1 MTHELLAP
9 LDEAGLRR
17 RGSLKWTEFPGEIG
31 AFIAEMDFG
40 LAPPVRQ
47 ALETAVGDAMTS
59 YLPSP
64 VAARH
69 AEAAAAWM
77 RERYGWEVPAE
88 RVHHVADV
96 VACFELAITHFSRPG
111 APVVV
116 PTPAYMP
123 FLYVPPEL
131 GREVIE
137 LPMVRSDERW
147 VIDLEQLDRVL
158 VDGSLLVLCNPG
170 NPTGSVFT
178 REELLAISEVVD
190 RRGGRVFADEVHAP
204 IILQP
209 ERRHVPYASV
219 SRVAA
224 GHSVTGTSAAKAWN
238 IAGLKCAQFIT
249 SNDAD
254 EDLWQRACG
263 RAGNAASVLGVIAN
277 TAAYTSGSRW
287 LTQVLEQLRRN
298 RDRLAELVAE
308 RLPGVRFAAAEGT
321 YFGWLDFSELQLPGG
336 PAQFFH
342 ERAGVALT
350 DGAACGDGFAGW
362 IRFNFAMPEPVLER
376 AVERMARAIAE
387 A

>member
-1 MTHELLAP
+1 MSHEMLP
-9 LDEAGLRR
+9 SLDEAELREH
-17 RGSLKWTEFPGEIG
+17 GSLKWTEFPGEVG

-40 LAPPVRQ
+40 IAPPVRQ
-47 ALETAVGDAMTS
+47 ALETAVGGAMTS

-69 AEAAAAWM
+69 AEATAAWM
-77 RERYGWEVPAE
+77 RERYGWEVRPD

-96 VACFELAITHFSRPG
+96 VACFELAIMHFSRPG
-111 APVVV
+111 APVIV

-137 LPMVRSDERW
+137 LPMVQSGDRW
-147 VIDLEQLDRVL
+147 VIDLDLLDRVL
-158 VDGSLLVLCNPG
+158 VEGSLLVLCNPG

-178 REELLAISEVVD
+178 RDELLAISEVVD

-204 IILQP
+204 IILRP
-209 ERRHVPYASV
+209 EVQHVPYASV
-219 SRVAA
+219 SATAA
-224 GHSVTGTSAAKAWN
+224 EHSVTGTSAAKAWN

-254 EDLWQRACG
+254 EDLWQRACA
-263 RAGNAASVLGVIAN
+263 RASNAASVLGVIAN
-277 TAAYTSGSRW
+277 TAAYTSGGRW
-287 LTQVLEQLRRN
+287 LTQVLEQLRQN
-298 RDRLAELVAE
+298 RDRLAELAAE
-308 RLPGVRFAAAEGT
+308 RLPGVRFAVAEGT
-321 YFGWLDFSELQLPGG
+321 YFLWMDFSGLRLPGG
-336 PAQFFH
+336 PARFFH

-350 DGAACGDGFAGW
+350 DGAACGEGFDGW
-362 IRFNFAMPEPVLER
+362 IRFNFAMPAPVLER
-376 AVERMARAIAE
+376 AVDRMARAIAG